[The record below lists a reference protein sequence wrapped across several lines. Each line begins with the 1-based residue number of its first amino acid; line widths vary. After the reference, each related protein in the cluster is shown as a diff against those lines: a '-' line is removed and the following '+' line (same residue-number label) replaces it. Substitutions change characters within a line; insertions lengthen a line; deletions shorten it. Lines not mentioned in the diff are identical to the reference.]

1 MAISLL
7 KKDLS
12 LIFKTAYD
20 LRSQLLHSGNVT
32 NFSLLRKVISD
43 STKNDNERLFLFIKE
58 YMEPITREILEKF
71 IKNYLETQKSLEKI
85 AQSLDKSVFQ
95 KLAEK

>member
-1 MAISLL
+1 MFFIAIVIGKETMSSDEFYKSYFIVPLYNVSVN
-7 KKDLS
+7 KD
-12 LIFKTAYD
+12 II
-20 LRSQLLHSGNVT
+20 N
-32 NFSLLRKVISD
+32 
-43 STKNDNERLFLFIKE
+43 
-58 YMEPITREILEKF
+58 MEPITREILEKF